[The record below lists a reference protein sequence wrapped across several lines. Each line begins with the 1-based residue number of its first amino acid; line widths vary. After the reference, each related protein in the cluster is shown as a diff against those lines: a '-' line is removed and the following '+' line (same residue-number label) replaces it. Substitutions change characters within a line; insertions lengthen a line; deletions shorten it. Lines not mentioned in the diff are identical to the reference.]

1 MRQTE
6 GLASIQ
12 NPIKHL
18 QSFVNKRYAARNGL
32 TVSFEKASFQMFG
45 WPLNTSLM
53 LLEQE
58 MRLIVNNKKTI
69 EADLKHV
76 FGK

>member
-18 QSFVNKRYAARNGL
+18 QSFLQKRYAARNGL
-32 TVSFEKASFQMFG
+32 TVSFEKASSSMFD

-53 LLEQE
+53 LLEKE

-76 FGK
+76 FVK